1 MKNLIVLFCGLILIS
16 SCVTKKRCAEKF
28 PPEITSFD
36 SSSSTV
42 KIIYRDTLVHD
53 TIPGDTVIVE
63 VEADCDPVTGKL
75 LNKPYTTV
83 YSDKFI
89 DVIFGVFNNEPLVKV
104 IRKPIYRDYLFQKIY
119 AEKLYSH
126 FTRNTSIVFKEVKVI
141 PIWIWILVGA
151 LLFSNLLSFI
161 RK

>member
-1 MKNLIVLFCGLILIS
+1 MRNLIVLFCGLILIS

-75 LNKPYTTV
+75 LNKPFSIV

-89 DVIFGVFNNEPLVKV
+89 DVIFGVFNNGPLVKV

-119 AEKLYSH
+119 AEKLYNH
-126 FTRNTSIVFKEVKVI
+126 FTKNTSVSVKEVMVI

-151 LLFSNLLSFI
+151 LVLIIILNYT